1 MKLLQEL
8 CEASGIPGQEERIRA
23 IVRREL
29 EPLVDEIKVDAMG
42 NLIAIRRGNSD
53 KKLLISAHMDEIGFL
68 VTHIEDGGF
77 LKMQGLGGHA
87 PRNMM
92 SQRVCIAGKKDV
104 LGLLYCGKKPDS
116 GEPDKVPKVKDF
128 FVDTGM
134 SKEEAAELIPI
145 GSMVTLERNYVEFGN
160 AVSCKAMD
168 DRVSLYVMIE
178 AMRQTQKA
186 DFEVYAVA
194 SVQEEVGI
202 RGATTAAYAI
212 NPDVGIALDVTLA
225 DDIPGVGEAER
236 VTSLGKGA
244 AIKIMDLSLICNRK
258 IVEVLRE
265 LAIAREITHQMEI
278 LPAGGT
284 DAGAIQ
290 KSRGGVP
297 TGVIST
303 PTRYV
308 HSSVE
313 MCHKDDIQASIA
325 LMAAFIEEG
334 HQHDYYP
341 Q

>member
-29 EPLVDEIKVDAMG
+29 EPLVDEIQVDALG
-42 NLIAIRRGNSD
+42 NLTAVRRGNGA
-53 KKLLISAHMDEIGFL
+53 KKLMISAHMDEIGFL

-77 LKMQGLGGHA
+77 LRMQGLGGHA

-92 SQRVCIAGKKDV
+92 SQRVRIAGKEDII
-104 LGLLYCGKKPDS
+104 GLLHCGKKPEA
-116 GEPDKVPKVKDF
+116 GEPDKVPKVKEF
-128 FVDTGM
+128 FVDTGLT
-134 SKEEAAELIPI
+134 KEEATERIPI
-145 GSMVTLERNYVEFGN
+145 GSMVTLQRDFVEIGN

-168 DRVSLYVMIE
+168 DRVSLYIMIE
-178 AMRQTQKA
+178 AMRQTKKA
-186 DFEVYAVA
+186 EFEVYAVA

-202 RGATTAAYAI
+202 RGALTAAYEI

-236 VTSLGKGA
+236 ITSLGKGA
-244 AIKIMDLSLICNRK
+244 AIKIMDASVICNRK
-258 IVEVLRE
+258 VVEVLSE
-265 LAIAREITHQMEI
+265 LARAREIAHQMEI

-290 KSRGGVP
+290 KARGGVA

-313 MCHKDDIQASIA
+313 MCNKADIQASID

-334 HQHDYYP
+334 HQHDYLP

>member
-1 MKLLQEL
+1 MHLLQEL
-8 CEASGIPGQEERIRA
+8 CEASGIPGREERIRA

-53 KKLLISAHMDEIGFL
+53 KKLLISAHMDEIGFI

-77 LKMQGLGGHA
+77 LRMQGLGGHS

-92 SQRVCIAGKKDV
+92 SQHVSIAGKEDMI
-104 LGLLYCGKKPDS
+104 GLLHCKRPEGA
-116 GEPDKVPKVKDF
+116 EAEKVPKTKEF
-128 FVDTGM
+128 FVDTGLT
-134 SKEEAAELIPI
+134 KEEATEQIPI
-145 GSMVTLERNYVEFGN
+145 GSMVTLERNYVEIGN

-168 DRVSLYVMIE
+168 DRVSLYIMIE
-178 AMRQTQKA
+178 TMRRTKKA
-186 DFEVYAVA
+186 GFEVYAVA

-202 RGATTAAYAI
+202 RGATTASYAI

-236 VTSLGKGA
+236 ITSLGKGA
-244 AIKIMDLSLICNRK
+244 AIKIMDSSVICNAK
-258 IVEVLRE
+258 VVDVLRE
-265 LAIAREITHQMEI
+265 LAVSREITHQMEI

-290 KSRGGVP
+290 STRGGIP
-297 TGVIST
+297 AGVIST

-313 MCHKDDIQASIA
+313 MCNKDDIEAVIA
-325 LMAAFIEEG
+325 LMSAFIEEG
-334 HQHDYYP
+334 HQHDYFP